1 MINIGIIGC
10 GRIAQVRHIPEYDQ
24 NPDARI
30 YGVYDINEERSQEIA
45 AQYGAVS
52 YKSYEDLLNEDAI
65 DAVSICTAN
74 HSHCEISIK
83 ALKAGK
89 HVLCEKPMAV
99 TYEECRAMVKAAEE
113 TGKYLMVGQQERLFP
128 IHVKAKELLQSGI
141 IGDVLSF
148 RTNFRHS
155 GPENWTIDRQ
165 KVWFF
170 DKKSAAFGAMAD
182 LGIHK
187 ADLIHYL
194 LDDVIESAMSVTE
207 TLDKKNPDGTPI
219 DVDDNAICIYRTQKG
234 IIGTMEVSWT
244 CYGQEDKSTVIFG
257 TKGTLKINSDPQYP
271 IIIEKQTGEQIF
283 CDLKNYRPNQNGSGL
298 IDAFI
303 TCLTTNTP
311 PQISG
316 ESSFQSMKAVFAALE
331 SAEKGCLINTKS
343 LSLHTTTPN

>member
-24 NPDARI
+24 NPDACI
-30 YGVYDINEERSQEIA
+30 YGVYDVNQERAREVAAKYHAAAYETYEEMLGDE
-45 AQYGAVS
+45 
-52 YKSYEDLLNEDAI
+52 AI

-74 HSHCEISIK
+74 HSHCEITVK

-99 TYEECRAMVKAAEE
+99 TFEECQAMVTAARE
-113 TGKYLMVGQQERLFP
+113 TGNYLMVGQQERLIP
-128 IHVKAKELLQSGI
+128 THVKAKEILKSGA

-165 KVWFF
+165 NVWFF

-194 LDDVIESAMSVTE
+194 LDDVIESALAVTE
-207 TLDKKNPDGTPI
+207 TLDKKYPDGNPI
-219 DVDDNAICIYRTQKG
+219 DVDDNAICIFRTQKG
-234 IIGTMEVSWT
+234 VIGTMEVSWT
-244 CYGQEDKSTVIFG
+244 CYGQEDKSTILYG
-257 TKGTLKINSDPQYP
+257 TKGILKINTDSQYP
-271 IIIEKQTGEQIF
+271 IIAEKQTGERI
-283 CDLKNYRPNQNGSGL
+283 CYDMTTYRSPQNGTGM
-298 IDAFI
+298 IDTFI
-303 TCLTTNTP
+303 TCLKTNTP
-311 PQISG
+311 PTISG
-316 ESSFQSMKAVFAALE
+316 ETSFQSMKAVFAALK
-331 SAEKGCLINTKS
+331 SAEKSCLITTK
-343 LSLHTTTPN
+343 N